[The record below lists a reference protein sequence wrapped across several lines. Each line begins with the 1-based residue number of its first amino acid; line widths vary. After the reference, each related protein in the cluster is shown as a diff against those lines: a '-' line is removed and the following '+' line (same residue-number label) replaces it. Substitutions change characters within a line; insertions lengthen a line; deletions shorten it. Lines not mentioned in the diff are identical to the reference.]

1 MSRAGQPNETSGLLA
16 GVAAF
21 VTWGLVPLYWKLL
34 SYVSATEI
42 LAHRFVWTW
51 LFMILL
57 LSWQTRWP
65 EVMANVRSRRTA
77 IFCAAS
83 GVAIAINW
91 FVFIWAV
98 NADHVL
104 ETSLGYYMTPLVNVI
119 FGAVFLRERL
129 TRLQLISVLLAA
141 GAVGFLTLSFGKFPW
156 IALTLCFS
164 FGLYGLLRKVSG
176 AAAIPGQFLET
187 TVILPIALV
196 FLIWLGT
203 KAQGHF
209 GLSVSG
215 SLLLASTGIV
225 TAVPLIWFAY
235 AARNLPLTT
244 LGFLQYLSPSCTFV
258 LGIFVFHEP
267 LRRAQL
273 ITFIVIW
280 AALAIFTAD
289 MLARW
294 RTSKLIGLQPVEM

>member
-1 MSRAGQPNETSGLLA
+1 MRHAGPPNETSGLLA

-21 VTWGLVPLYWKLL
+21 VTWGLVPVYWKLL
-34 SYVSATEI
+34 SYVPATEI

-65 EVMANVRSRRTA
+65 EVVSNVRSRRTA

-98 NADHVL
+98 NAGHVL

-119 FGAVFLRERL
+119 LGAIFLRERL
-129 TRLQLISVLLAA
+129 TRLQLISVLLAT
-141 GAVGFLTLSFGKFPW
+141 GAVAFLTLGFGKFPW

-187 TVILPIALV
+187 TVILPIALAFV
-196 FLIWLGT
+196 TWLGA
-203 KAQGHF
+203 KAEGHF
-209 GLSVSG
+209 GLSVGS

-225 TAVPLIWFAY
+225 TAVPLIWFAH
-235 AARNLPLTT
+235 AARNLRLTT

-258 LGIFVFHEP
+258 LGIYVFHEP
-267 LRRAQL
+267 FRRAQL

-280 AALAIFTAD
+280 TALTIFTAD
-289 MLARW
+289 TLARW
-294 RTSKLIGLQPVEM
+294 RTSRVTALQPVEM